1 MKWRKILLQKI
12 VYSMVKMRLLK
23 GHSRAIYIDCKWKNN
38 IEPKILFSL
47 NFNCND
53 SHFKMTDIF
62 CRTGVM

>member
-1 MKWRKILLQKI
+1 
-12 VYSMVKMRLLK
+12 MVKMRLLK

-53 SHFKMTDIF
+53 SHFKMTHIF